1 MLWGS
6 LRFSGLRQCL
16 PGSWLAPIWID
27 SRAETRPWEPWE
39 ARRRCL
45 REALLREAL
54 SPFLQQAPGRSFQ
67 GFDVIDVDEASPD
80 LEGSLI
86 LKPPECSGN
95 SFAVCPDHGAKVL
108 VGVAGWYADLPWDL
122 HPLALDE
129 KEDEAR
135 KPRWHPFESHI
146 FHPRLIVVEAL

>member
-27 SRAETRPWEPWE
+27 SGAETRPWEPWE

-54 SPFLQQAPGRSFQ
+54 SPFLQQAPGSSLE

-80 LEGSLI
+80 LEGSLV
-86 LKPPECSGN
+86 LQASECPGHRLP
-95 SFAVCPDHGAKVL
+95 VRPDHGAKVF
-108 VGVAGWYADLPWDL
+108 VAVTSGYADLPWDL

-129 KEDEAR
+129 KEDEAS
-135 KPRWHPFESHI
+135 KPCWHPF
-146 FHPRLIVVEAL
+146 